1 MMTIC
6 FVMNVNVLFD
16 GRGTHDG
23 TFLQSWV
30 Q

>member
-6 FVMNVNVLFD
+6 FVMNVNVLF
-16 GRGTHDG
+16 GGSGTHDG